1 MPVVS
6 PGGRGGVV
14 LPLPP
19 PDTGEESEEE
29 ATTSVWSGFGKYA
42 VTSPRQSM
50 LKMKSIQA
58 MYRFGILRHTQSMIA
73 YDIDGVP

>member
-6 PGGRGGVV
+6 PGGHGGVV

-42 VTSPRQSM
+42 VTSPPCSNMGGLDSHVDVSFKRVS
-50 LKMKSIQA
+50 SPA
-58 MYRFGILRHTQSMIA
+58 P
-73 YDIDGVP
+73 V

>member
-6 PGGRGGVV
+6 PGRGVVV

-29 ATTSVWSGFGKYA
+29 TTTSVWSGFGKYA
-42 VTSPRQSM
+42 VPSPHCSNM
-50 LKMKSIQA
+50 
-58 MYRFGILRHTQSMIA
+58 
-73 YDIDGVP
+73 DGQIPMWM